1 MLWNYKRSSY
11 PTTIPRK
18 IFYTLVFKNKDSSCF
33 RGRSI
38 SGHALYHTLK
48 HKNAPIVSLE
58 IGETLTDQ
66 INSLGTKTGLFS
78 IELKGDLT
86 SAMEQTIITQ
96 VKTLPNA
103 QNIIG
108 IRFIS
113 FDATTTLNPLTL
125 PTLCSRIDPNFSLY
139 MKGSGGFLASI
150 GFSEFML
157 NRALQKE
164 GLEYWNSD
172 EDLQNLFENKC
183 SVEYLR
189 ELFIKQPSLFWTF
202 IKLNQ
207 KQRES
212 FMEMIKSSQRF

>member
-1 MLWNYKRSSY
+1 MKKLLVSAALCCGIINAAATPQQFLEKSFTPSY
-11 PTTIPRK
+11 SKTKTA
-18 IFYTLVFKNKDSSCF
+18 LALGVVA
-33 RGRSI
+33 I

-66 INSLGTKTGLFS
+66 INSLGTKTGLFL

-86 SAMEQTIITQ
+86 SATAQTIIGQ
-96 VKTLPNA
+96 VKLLPNA

-139 MKGSGGFLASI
+139 MKGSAGFLASI

-164 GLEYWNSD
+164 GLAYWSSD
-172 EDLQNLFENKC
+172 EDLA
-183 SVEYLR
+183 Y
-189 ELFIKQPSLFWTF
+189 W
-202 IKLNQ
+202 
-207 KQRES
+207 
-212 FMEMIKSSQRF
+212 SSDEDL